1 MRNDSEVD
9 TGIVIMVW
17 TESRFHMDIAY
28 KKIQKNAFPATE
40 KRFLISMVI
49 GLQLHIKPEQHN
61 IAVLYYIVF
70 PFDSDQAFFF
80 GCVVSAAG
88 F

>member
-1 MRNDSEVD
+1 MPNDSEAD
-9 TGIVIMVW
+9 TGILIMVR
-17 TESRFHMDIAY
+17 TENCFPMDIVY
-28 KKIQKNAFPATE
+28 KKIQKNAFPLPE
-40 KRFLISMVI
+40 KRFLTSMVI
-49 GLQLHIKPEQHN
+49 GLQLHIKSEQHN
-61 IAVLYYIVF
+61 IAVLYHIVF